1 MMLDHDLEKE
11 AIELGPLCRGQARHL
26 LGREHPRHQRG
37 VVAMVRVRV
46 GSVLA
51 AGLQPVLHHV
61 DLVDLRSVD
70 APASIRMS
78 SRAVRDVEQADHV
91 DRLRVVADH
100 PLHEAHVRWRIRH
113 VRQVGSRRR
122 GNHTTRLARSAGLH
136 DRHSRLRGGALA
148 RGGDTARQQDDGE
161 ACRPGHVTSL

>member
-1 MMLDHDLEKE
+1 
-11 AIELGPLCRGQARHL
+11 
-26 LGREHPRHQRG
+26 
-37 VVAMVRVRV
+37 VATVSVRA

-51 AGLQPVLHHV
+51 AGLQPVLHQV
-61 DLVDLRSVD
+61 DLVNLRDGDAAAEHPDLVVRGSRVD
-70 APASIRMS
+70 EI
-78 SRAVRDVEQADHV
+78 DHV
-91 DRLRVVADH
+91 DRLRVVGDH

-136 DRHSRLRGGALA
+136 DRHSRLQGSALA

-161 ACRPGHVTSL
+161 ACRPGHITTL